1 MKNRIG
7 ASSLAFA
14 LLLAG
19 CNDEGG
25 NGAAAVAANGSA
37 ALPTVPAP
45 NNGDWTEVVTQTPEG
60 GFLMGNPNA
69 RVKVVEYASM
79 TCPHCKAFSAEATER
94 LRNYYVRSGQ
104 VSFEFRNFILNAPD
118 AAASVLA
125 RCMAPAAFFRVT
137 EQLFAAQDEWLA
149 KIDDAEG
156 QQIQALPQSQ
166 QIPALARAM
175 ELDAF
180 FRQRGMT
187 EARLNQCLADQQ
199 ATERL
204 AQMNQTATSQHG
216 ISGTPNFLINGER
229 APTATSWSTLEPL
242 IRQRLGS

>member
-1 MKNRIG
+1 MTKTI
-7 ASSLAFA
+7 
-14 LLLAG
+14 LLLAAASLALTG
-19 CNDEGG
+19 CGDAGG
-25 NGAAAVAANGSA
+25 KASGAAAASAGENVAAAVS
-37 ALPTVPAP
+37 PA
-45 NNGDWTEVVTQTPEG
+45 GTDWTTTVVATPEG
-60 GFLMGNPNA
+60 GMRMGNPDA
-69 RVKVVEYASM
+69 PVKLVEFGSM
-79 TCPHCKAFSAEATER
+79 TCHVCKEFSEASTQPLEQ
-94 LRNYYVRSGQ
+94 NYIKSGQ

-137 EQLFAAQDEWLA
+137 EQLFAAQDEWMA
-149 KIDDAEG
+149 KVDGTEG
-156 QQIQALPQSQ
+156 QQIQALPQNQ

-204 AQMNQTATSQHG
+204 AAMNQTATSQHG